1 MEKSWYKER
10 FSFDDPLSLTSAS
23 RTTRYRTKKRR
34 LTTVQSSEGAPGTF
48 DHHLHA
54 PPSGSA
60 ALESLNDDENDDF
73 SEDLETTSA
82 FEGRQNQSSD
92 PAPDNRPQP
101 DEPEQDFDQRFIES
115 LCIDDD
121 CDYESDDCPSACE
134 DNPIAHLHE
143 SSAANGTLLPAVS
156 IFDGSSLSVSASSL
170 LIMQFKQRY
179 KLTKEGL
186 GDLLHL
192 IRLHLPTP
200 NQCPSSSYLF
210 NKQFKGAKLTII
222 LHYFCATCLQE
233 LPDKTTSHC
242 PNDECARD
250 LALNNGVA
258 SYIEVPIEQ
267 QLKSI
272 LERKL

>member
-1 MEKSWYKER
+1 MEKSSYKER

-34 LTTVQSSEGAPGTF
+34 VTTLQSSEGAF
-48 DHHLHA
+48 DHT

-60 ALESLNDDENDDF
+60 AQESLNDDENDDF
-73 SEDLETTSA
+73 SENLETTSA
-82 FEGRQNQSSD
+82 FEGHQNQPSD
-92 PAPDNRPQP
+92 PAPQSDDNRPQP
-101 DEPEQDFDQRFIES
+101 DGPEQDFDQRFIES
-115 LCIDDD
+115 LYIDDD
-121 CDYESDDCPSACE
+121 CDYESDDCPSAFE
-134 DNPIAHLHE
+134 DNPFAQ

-156 IFDGSSLSVSASSL
+156 IFDGSTLSVSASSL

-186 GDLLHL
+186 GDLLRL

-200 NQCPSSSYLF
+200 NQCPSSTYLF
-210 NKQFKGAKLTII
+210 NKQFKEAKLTII

-233 LPDKTTSHC
+233 LPDKTTSRC